1 MKKTVLEMVQN
12 ILNDMDSEPV
22 NSIEDSEEAL
32 QIASVLQDT
41 YFNIISVREIPEH
54 KQLLKLDSLSEN
66 DYPTSFT
73 YPVAIKEITSL
84 FYDVSKDGNPTYK
97 EIKYLEPMDFVLRL
111 PQYLTQ
117 DTQKILEKKS
127 GTTLYIWNKKEPTY
141 YTSFDDET
149 IVMDGYNSDIDDVLQ
164 AGKTRAYGT
173 VYPQF
178 EIADDFT
185 PDLDNTMFP
194 YLLAETK
201 SVCFSLFKNG
211 VNEKIEQASRRQKF
225 HMLDDMY
232 KTKKK
237 NTSKGYGR
245 RR

>member
-54 KQLLKLDSLSEN
+54 KQLLKIESVSDLN
-66 DYPTSFT
+66 YPTT
-73 YPVAIKEITSL
+73 LKYPVAVKEIESL
-84 FYDVSKDGNPTYK
+84 FYNVSNDVNPTYK

-117 DTQKILEKKS
+117 DTKAVLEIKS
-127 GTTLYIWNKKEPTY
+127 GTTLYIWDKKEPTY

-149 IVMDGYNSDIDDVLQ
+149 IVMDGYNKDIDDTLQ
-164 AGKTRAYGT
+164 ASKTRAYGT
-173 VYPQF
+173 VYPVF

-237 NTSKGYGR
+237 PVSKGYGR
-245 RR
+245 RK